1 SSRIYIISTT
11 TSISISITSSYSS
24 LFFFLMLRRPPRP
37 TLFPYTT
44 LFRSLG
50 RHAGQQPGQLGNL
63 GDVRLAI
70 EGGLVGV
77 QAAGQ
82 PGGGDLQARTLDA
95 RRVVA
100 LDQRVVVGQ
109 EVEGVHVAGAA
120 GDDGRADGAGV
131 VAQVRGA
138 RG

>member
-1 SSRIYIISTT
+1 QAHGHAGVRV
-11 TSISISITSSYSS
+11 
-24 LFFFLMLRRPPRP
+24 LPGLDVLVHRR
-37 TLFPYTT
+37 LVGVGAVEQA
-44 LFRSLG
+44 LG
-50 RHAGQQPGQLGNL
+50 RHAGQQPGELGNL

-100 LDQRVVVGQ
+100 LYQRVVVGQ

-138 RG
+138 RGGDAGKDAGGHVCKSV